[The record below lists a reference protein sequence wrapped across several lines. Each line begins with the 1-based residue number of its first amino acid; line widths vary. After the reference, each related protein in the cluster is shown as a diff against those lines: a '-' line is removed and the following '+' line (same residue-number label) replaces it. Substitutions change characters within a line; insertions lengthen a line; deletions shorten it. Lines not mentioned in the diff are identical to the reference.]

1 MSTHNILFLD
11 IKKENHP
18 KLFQICN
25 NGIFVQRDPRTSSA
39 GKGGGLWGY
48 YGRRVY

>member
-11 IKKENHP
+11 IKKKIILNYS
-18 KLFQICN
+18 KSATM
-25 NGIFVQRDPRTSSA
+25 GFVPRYPRTSSA

-48 YGRRVY
+48 YGRSVY